1 MKIYLFN
8 FLFLLGVLGGMCGCS
23 SDENQIDTDLSH
35 SILDN
40 NIGEKWEGVGLPS
53 WLEERYFDFVLHE
66 TEWLVES
73 YKGYGLCEVYKF
85 SYKGNLL
92 LALTYSRFAFR
103 QNYYYESGTLCY
115 TDDGRRVRF
124 EDVEDDFKESSVL
137 LETNRFDNETVPQV
151 ADFGLKNVESLGWL
165 QGTIDKICKDIQ
177 ELEQLLGKV
186 ACGYTYGNDCTY
198 IVLDYVYFD
207 KSNLDEGEIKI
218 RNVYTLEGER
228 VNVSEDMDIKEENL
242 CVQEIASMFVGL

>member
-23 SDENQIDTDLSH
+23 SDENQAGTDLDKL
-35 SILDN
+35 ILDN
-40 NIGEKWEGVGLPS
+40 NIDEKWEGAGLPS

-73 YKGYGLCEVYKF
+73 YKGYGLCEAYKF
-85 SYKGNLL
+85 SYKENLL
-92 LALTYSRFAFR
+92 LALTYHRFALR

-124 EDVEDDFKESSVL
+124 EEVEDDFKKNSVL
-137 LETNRFDNETVPQV
+137 LWTNRFDNENVPQV

-165 QGTIDKICKDIQ
+165 QDAIDKICKDIQ
-177 ELEQLLGKV
+177 EPEQFLGRV
-186 ACGYTYGNDCTY
+186 ACGYAYSNDHTY

-207 KSNLDEGEIKI
+207 KMRLDEGEIKI
-218 RNVYTLEGER
+218 RNVYTLEGEK
-228 VNVSEDMDIKEENL
+228 VHVSEDMDIKEGDL